1 MRKTHPAPLPKL
13 ESVTSYETKGIV
25 MKSPNVSRQTF
36 DEVMVPV
43 FSPAPFVPDRGEGSR
58 VWDTEGRD
66 YVDFAGGIAVTAL
79 GHGHPELLKV
89 LDEQSR
95 KLWHIGNGYTNEP
108 VLRLAKRLESLT
120 FADRAFFANSG
131 AEANEA
137 ALKLARRVAFER
149 HGADKYEIVSFLQS
163 FHGRTFFTVSVGG
176 QPKYSEGFGPVPE
189 GIKHLPFND
198 IAAARAAIG
207 PKTCAVI
214 VEPIQGEG
222 GVIPADPAFLKAL
235 REACDA
241 HGALLI
247 FDEVQ
252 TGVGRTGHFY
262 AYMDTGVTPDILT
275 TAKALGNG
283 FPIGAMLTTE
293 ALAAH
298 FKVGV
303 HGTTYGGNPL
313 ASAIAEKVVELVS
326 DPALLEGVNERSA
339 RLTATLEK
347 INARFKL
354 FKEVRGKGLLIG
366 AELVGALD
374 GRAKD
379 FVSAAAEHGVIML
392 IAGPNVLRFAPS
404 LVIPLDV
411 LDEGLARFEKAV
423 EQVLA
428 AQAEA
433 ASR

>member
-1 MRKTHPAPLPKL
+1 MNDFA
-13 ESVTSYETKGIV
+13 V
-25 MKSPNVSRQTF
+25 NRQTF

-43 FSPAPFVPDRGEGSR
+43 FSPAPFVPVRGEGSR
-58 VWDTEGRD
+58 IWDTEGRD
-66 YVDFAGGIAVTAL
+66 YVDFTGGIAVTGL
-79 GHGHPELLKV
+79 GHAHPELVRV
-89 LDEQSR
+89 LREQGET
-95 KLWHIGNGYTNEP
+95 LWHVSNAYTNEP

-137 ALKLARRVAFER
+137 ALKLARRVAIER
-149 HGADKYEIVSFLQS
+149 HGPEKIEIVSFKQS

-176 QPKYSEGFGPVPE
+176 QPKYAEGFGPVPA
-189 GIKHLPFND
+189 GVVHLPYND
-198 IAAARAAIG
+198 IEAARAAIG

-214 VEPIQGEG
+214 VEPMQGEG
-222 GVIPADPAFLKAL
+222 GVIPGDPAFLRAL

-252 TGVGRTGHFY
+252 TGVGRTGFFY

-275 TAKALGNG
+275 SAKALGNG
-283 FPIGAMLTTE
+283 FPIGAMLTR
-293 ALAAH
+293 ADIAAH

-313 ASAIAEKVVELVS
+313 GAAVADKVVELVS
-326 DPALLEGVNERSA
+326 DPALLEGVKRRGA
-339 RLTATLEK
+339 QITAKLGELDQ
-347 INARFKL
+347 RFNL

-366 AELVGALD
+366 AELTASYE

-379 FVSAAAEHGVIML
+379 FVNAAAAHGVMLL

-404 LVIPLDV
+404 LVIPEADLNEGFARLTKAIEAV
-411 LDEGLARFEKAV
+411 IGAAADEHAR
-423 EQVLA
+423 
-428 AQAEA
+428 
-433 ASR
+433 

>member
-1 MRKTHPAPLPKL
+1 MNDQTVTRK
-13 ESVTSYETKGIV
+13 
-25 MKSPNVSRQTF
+25 TF
-36 DEVMVPV
+36 DEVMVPC
-43 FSPAPFVPDRGEGSR
+43 FSPAPFVPDRGLGSR

-79 GHGHPELLKV
+79 GHANPDLLRV
-89 LDEQSR
+89 LNDQGG

-108 VLRLAKRLESLT
+108 VLRLAQKLEALT

-149 HGADKYEIVSFLQS
+149 FGEEKFEIVSFTQS

-176 QPKYSEGFGPVPE
+176 QPKYSEGFGPVPG
-189 GIKHLPFND
+189 GIRHLPYND
-198 IAAARAAIG
+198 IEAARAAIG
-207 PKTCAVI
+207 AQTCAVI
-214 VEPIQGEG
+214 VEPVQGEG
-222 GVIPADPAFLKAL
+222 GVIPADPAFLHAL

-252 TGVGRTGHFY
+252 TGVGRTGRFY
-262 AYMDTGVTPDILT
+262 AYEDTGVTPDILT

-313 ASAIAEKVVELVS
+313 GAAIAGKVVDLVS
-326 DPALLEGVNERSA
+326 DPALLAGVRARGETIRAKLAALHERFDVFGD
-339 RLTATLEK
+339 
-347 INARFKL
+347 I
-354 FKEVRGKGLLIG
+354 RGKGLLIG
-366 AELVGALD
+366 AELTARYQ

-379 FVSAAAEHGVIML
+379 FLSAAANHGVMML
-392 IAGPNVLRFAPS
+392 IAGPDVLRFAPS
-404 LVIPLDV
+404 LIIPEADLAEGFVRLEQAFEDV
-411 LDEGLARFEKAV
+411 VGR
-423 EQVLA
+423 
-428 AQAEA
+428 
-433 ASR
+433 

>member
-1 MRKTHPAPLPKL
+1 MNDFA
-13 ESVTSYETKGIV
+13 V
-25 MKSPNVSRQTF
+25 NRQTF

-43 FSPAPFVPDRGEGSR
+43 FSPASFVPARGLGSR
-58 VWDTEGRD
+58 VWDTQGRD
-66 YVDFAGGIAVTAL
+66 YVDFTGGIAVTGL
-79 GHGHPELLKV
+79 GHAHPELVRV
-89 LDEQSR
+89 LHEQGE
-95 KLWHIGNGYTNEP
+95 KLWHVSNAYTNEP

-137 ALKLARRVAFER
+137 ALKLARRVAIER
-149 HGADKYEIVSFLQS
+149 HGPEKIEIVSFKQS

-176 QPKYSEGFGPVPE
+176 QPKYAEGFGPVPA
-189 GIKHLPFND
+189 GIVHLPYND
-198 IAAARAAIG
+198 IEAARAAIG
-207 PKTCAVI
+207 AKTCAVI
-214 VEPIQGEG
+214 VEPMQGEG
-222 GVIPADPAFLKAL
+222 GVIPADPAFLRAL

-252 TGVGRTGHFY
+252 TGVGRTGFFY

-283 FPIGAMLTTE
+283 FPIGAMLTTKE
-293 ALAAH
+293 IAAH

-313 ASAIAEKVVELVS
+313 GAAVADKVVELVS
-326 DPALLEGVNERSA
+326 DPALLEGVKQRGA
-339 RLTATLEK
+339 QITAKLGE
-347 INARFKL
+347 INGRFNL

-366 AELVGALD
+366 AELTAAYE

-379 FVSAAAEHGVIML
+379 FVNAAAAHGVMLL

-404 LVIPLDV
+404 LVISEDDLN
-411 LDEGLARFEKAV
+411 EGFARLAKAIEEV
-423 EQVLA
+423 VGA
-428 AQAEA
+428 SADAQA
-433 ASR
+433 R

>member
-1 MRKTHPAPLPKL
+1 MNDQN
-13 ESVTSYETKGIV
+13 VT
-25 MKSPNVSRQTF
+25 RQTF

-43 FSPAPFVPDRGEGSR
+43 FAPASFVPDRGEGSR
-58 VWDTEGRD
+58 VWDTQGKD
-66 YVDFAGGIAVTAL
+66 YIDFAGGIAVTAL

-89 LDEQSR
+89 LHDQGA

-108 VLRLAKRLESLT
+108 VLRLAKRLEELT

-137 ALKLARRVAFER
+137 ALKLARRVAFES
-149 HGADKYEIVSFLQS
+149 HGAEKDEIISFTQS

-176 QPKYSEGFGPVPE
+176 QPKYSEGFGPVPA
-189 GIKHLPFND
+189 GIRHLPYND
-198 IAAARAAIG
+198 IEAARAAIG

-214 VEPIQGEG
+214 VEPVQGEG

-235 REACDA
+235 REACDQ

-252 TGVGRTGHFY
+252 TGVGRTGFFY
-262 AYMDTGVTPDILT
+262 AYQDTGVTPDILT

-283 FPIGAMLTTE
+283 FPIGAMLTTKE
-293 ALAAH
+293 LAAH

-313 ASAIAEKVVELVS
+313 ATAIALKVVDLVS
-326 DPALLEGVNERSA
+326 DPKLLEGVRS
-339 RLTATLEK
+339 RSEQLKATLAK
-347 INARFKL
+347 INQRFGI
-354 FKEVRGKGLLIG
+354 FSEVRGKGLLIG
-366 AELVGALD
+366 AELTEAFK

-379 FVSAAAEHGVIML
+379 FVTAAGKHGVIML
-392 IAGPNVLRFAPS
+392 MAGPDVLRFAPS
-404 LVIPLDV
+404 LIIPLD
-411 LDEGLARFEKAV
+411 DMSEGLARFEKAV
-423 EQVLA
+423 EEVVGATALA
-428 AQAEA
+428 K
-433 ASR
+433 

>member
-1 MRKTHPAPLPKL
+1 MNEFA
-13 ESVTSYETKGIV
+13 
-25 MKSPNVSRQTF
+25 VSRQTF

-43 FSPAPFVPDRGEGSR
+43 FSPAPFVPDRAEGSR
-58 VWDTEGRD
+58 IWDTQGRE
-66 YVDFAGGIAVTAL
+66 YIDFTGGIAVTAL
-79 GHGHPELLKV
+79 GHGHPELMRV
-89 LDEQSR
+89 LREQGE
-95 KLWHIGNGYTNEP
+95 KLWHVSNAYTNEP
-108 VLRLAKRLESLT
+108 VLRLAKRLEALT
-120 FADRAFFANSG
+120 FAERAFFANSG

-149 HGADKYEIVSFLQS
+149 HGADKYEIVSFTQS

-176 QPKYSEGFGPVPE
+176 QPKYAEGFGPVPA
-189 GIKHLPFND
+189 GIIHLPYND
-198 IAAARAAIG
+198 IAAARKAIG

-222 GVIPADPAFLKAL
+222 GVIPADPAFLRAL

-241 HGALLI
+241 HGAVLI

-283 FPIGAMLTTE
+283 FPIGAMLTTN

-313 ASAIAEKVVELVS
+313 GAAIADKVVELVS
-326 DPALLEGVNERSA
+326 DPALLEGVKRRGAVITAKLEEIGK
-339 RLTATLEK
+339 RL
-347 INARFKL
+347 NL
-354 FKEVRGKGLLIG
+354 FKDVRGKGLLIG
-366 AELVGALD
+366 AELVDAFE
-374 GRAKD
+374 GRAKE
-379 FVSAAAEHGVIML
+379 FVNAAAKHGLMML

-404 LVIPLDV
+404 LVISDADLN
-411 LDEGLARFEKAV
+411 EGLARFEKAIEETV
-423 EQVLA
+423 NA
-428 AQAEA
+428 TREA
-433 ASR
+433 

>member
-1 MRKTHPAPLPKL
+1 MNDRDLT
-13 ESVTSYETKGIV
+13 VT
-25 MKSPNVSRQTF
+25 RQTF

-43 FSPAPFVPDRGEGSR
+43 FAPAPFVPDRGLGSR
-58 VWDTEGRD
+58 VWDTQGRD
-66 YVDFAGGIAVTAL
+66 YIDFAGGIAVTAL
-79 GHGHPELLKV
+79 GHAHPELLKV
-89 LDEQSR
+89 LAEQGG

-108 VLRLAKRLESLT
+108 VLRLAKRLEDLT

-149 HGADKYEIVSFLQS
+149 HGIEKDEIISFTQS

-176 QPKYSEGFGPVPE
+176 QPKYSEGFGPVPQ
-189 GIKHLPFND
+189 GIVHLPYND
-198 IAAARAAIG
+198 IEAARKAIG
-207 PKTCAVI
+207 AKTCAVI

-235 REACDA
+235 REACDQ

-252 TGVGRTGHFY
+252 TGVGRSGFFY
-262 AYMDTGVTPDILT
+262 AYEDTGVTPDILT

-283 FPIGAMLTTE
+283 FPIGAMLTTK

-313 ASAIAEKVVELVS
+313 GAAIAEKVVELIS
-326 DPALLEGVNERSA
+326 DPTLLEGVRSRSVALKGHLAKLNERFGIF
-339 RLTATLEK
+339 R
-347 INARFKL
+347 
-354 FKEVRGKGLLIG
+354 EVRGKGLLIG
-366 AELVGALD
+366 AELAD
-374 GRAKD
+374 AYKGRARD
-379 FVSAAAEHGVIML
+379 FVTAAGEHGVIML
-392 IAGPNVLRFAPS
+392 MAGPDVVRFVPS
-404 LVIPLDV
+404 LVMPLD
-411 LDEGLARFEKAV
+411 DMSEGFERLAKAV
-423 EQVLA
+423 AAVLGATA
-428 AQAEA
+428 AATETTDA
-433 ASR
+433 AAR

>member
-1 MRKTHPAPLPKL
+1 MTRPD
-13 ESVTSYETKGIV
+13 VT
-25 MKSPNVSRQTF
+25 RQTF
-36 DEVMVPV
+36 DDVMVPV

-58 VWDTEGRD
+58 VWDTDGRD

-89 LDEQSR
+89 LDEQGR

-108 VLRLAKRLESLT
+108 VLRLARRLEALT

-149 HGADKYEIVSFLQS
+149 FGADKYEIVSFAQS

-176 QPKYSEGFGPVPE
+176 QPKYSDGFGPKPD
-189 GIKHLPFND
+189 GILHLPYND
-198 IAAARAAIG
+198 IAAAKAAIG
-207 PKTCAVI
+207 PRTCAVI

-222 GVIPADPAFLKAL
+222 GVLPADPAFLKAL

-262 AYMDTGVTPDILT
+262 AYMDCGVTPDVLT

-293 ALAAH
+293 AYAAH

-313 ASAIAEKVVELVS
+313 GTAIADKVVELVS
-326 DPALLEGVNERSA
+326 DPALLAGVTVRGERIRATLAALNER
-339 RLTATLEK
+339 
-347 INARFKL
+347 FDL
-354 FKEVRGKGLLIG
+354 FREIRGKGLLIG
-366 AELVGALD
+366 AELNAAHA

-379 FVSAAAEHGVIML
+379 FVNAAAEHGVIML
-392 IAGPNVLRFAPS
+392 IAGPDVLRFAPS
-404 LVIPLDV
+404 LVIPHDV
-411 LDEGLARFEKAV
+411 LDEGLARFSRAV
-423 EQVLA
+423 EQA
-428 AQAEA
+428 AGA
-433 ASR
+433 AR

>member
-1 MRKTHPAPLPKL
+1 MNDFA
-13 ESVTSYETKGIV
+13 V
-25 MKSPNVSRQTF
+25 NRQTF

-43 FSPAPFVPDRGEGSR
+43 FSPASFVPVRGAGSR

-66 YVDFAGGIAVTAL
+66 YVDFTGGIAVTAL
-79 GHGHPELLKV
+79 GHAHPELVRV
-89 LDEQSR
+89 LREQGET
-95 KLWHIGNGYTNEP
+95 LWHVSNAYTNEP

-137 ALKLARRVAFER
+137 ALKLARRAAIER
-149 HGADKYEIVSFLQS
+149 HGPEKIEIVSFQQS
-163 FHGRTFFTVSVGG
+163 FHGRTLFTVSVGG
-176 QPKYSEGFGPVPE
+176 QPKYAEGFGPVPA
-189 GIKHLPFND
+189 GIVHLPYND
-198 IAAARAAIG
+198 IEAARAAIG
-207 PKTCAVI
+207 SKTCAVI

-222 GVIPADPAFLKAL
+222 GIIPAEPAFLRAL
-235 REACDA
+235 RESCDA

-252 TGVGRTGHFY
+252 TGVGRTGSFY

-283 FPIGAMLTTE
+283 FPIGAMLTTNE
-293 ALAAH
+293 VAAH

-313 ASAIAEKVVELVS
+313 GAAVADKVVELVS
-326 DPALLEGVNERSA
+326 EPALLEGVKQRGALIRAKLDELNQ
-339 RLTATLEK
+339 RL
-347 INARFKL
+347 NL
-354 FKEVRGKGLLIG
+354 FRAVRGKGLLIG
-366 AELVGALD
+366 AELTAAYE

-379 FVSAAAEHGVIML
+379 FVNAAAAHGVMLL

-404 LVIPLDV
+404 LVIPEADLN
-411 LDEGLARFEKAV
+411 EGFARLTKAIEAV
-423 EQVLA
+423 VGATATTA
-428 AQAEA
+428 AAVA
-433 ASR
+433 R

>member
-1 MRKTHPAPLPKL
+1 MNDFA
-13 ESVTSYETKGIV
+13 V
-25 MKSPNVSRQTF
+25 NRQTF

-43 FSPAPFVPDRGEGSR
+43 FSPASFVPVRGEGSR
-58 VWDTEGRD
+58 VWDTQGRD
-66 YVDFAGGIAVTAL
+66 YVDFTGGIAVTGL
-79 GHGHPELLKV
+79 GHAHPALVRV
-89 LDEQSR
+89 LREQGET
-95 KLWHIGNGYTNEP
+95 LWHVSNAYTNEP

-137 ALKLARRVAFER
+137 ALKLARRVAIER
-149 HGADKYEIVSFLQS
+149 HGPEKIEIVSFKQS

-176 QPKYSEGFGPVPE
+176 QPKYAEGFGPVPA
-189 GIKHLPFND
+189 GIVHLPYND
-198 IAAARAAIG
+198 IEAARAAIG

-214 VEPIQGEG
+214 VEPMQGEG
-222 GVIPADPAFLKAL
+222 GVIPGDPAFLRAL

-252 TGVGRTGHFY
+252 TGVGRTGSFY
-262 AYMDTGVTPDILT
+262 AYMETGVTPDILT

-283 FPIGAMLTTE
+283 FPIGAMLTTSDI
-293 ALAAH
+293 AAH

-313 ASAIAEKVVELVS
+313 GAAVADKVVELVS
-326 DPALLEGVNERSA
+326 DPALLEGVKQRGTQIRAKLAALNERF
-339 RLTATLEK
+339 
-347 INARFKL
+347 NL

-366 AELVGALD
+366 AELTAAYE

-379 FVSAAAEHGVIML
+379 FVNAAAAHGVMLL

-404 LVIPLDV
+404 LVIPDAD
-411 LDEGLARFEKAV
+411 LDEGFARLAKAIGEV
-423 EQVLA
+423 VGA
-428 AQAEA
+428 TADAQA
-433 ASR
+433 R

>member
-1 MRKTHPAPLPKL
+1 MTRPD
-13 ESVTSYETKGIV
+13 VT
-25 MKSPNVSRQTF
+25 RQTF
-36 DEVMVPV
+36 DDVMVPV

-58 VWDTEGRD
+58 VWDTDGRD

-89 LDEQSR
+89 LDEQGR

-108 VLRLAKRLESLT
+108 VLRLARRLEALT

-149 HGADKYEIVSFLQS
+149 FGADKYEIVSFAQS

-176 QPKYSEGFGPVPE
+176 QPKYSDGFGPKPD
-189 GIKHLPFND
+189 GILHLPYND
-198 IAAARAAIG
+198 IAAAKAVIG
-207 PKTCAVI
+207 PRTCAVI

-222 GVIPADPAFLKAL
+222 GVLPADPAFLKAL

-262 AYMDTGVTPDILT
+262 AYMDCGVTPDVLT

-293 ALAAH
+293 AYAAH

-313 ASAIAEKVVELVS
+313 GTAIADKVVELVS
-326 DPALLEGVNERSA
+326 DPALLAGVTVRGERIRATLAALNER
-339 RLTATLEK
+339 
-347 INARFKL
+347 FDL
-354 FKEVRGKGLLIG
+354 FREIRGKGLLIG
-366 AELVGALD
+366 AELNAAHA

-379 FVSAAAEHGVIML
+379 FVNAAAEHGVIML
-392 IAGPNVLRFAPS
+392 IAGPDVLRFAPS
-404 LVIPLDV
+404 LVIPHDV
-411 LDEGLARFEKAV
+411 LDEGLARFSRAV
-423 EQVLA
+423 EQA
-428 AQAEA
+428 AGA
-433 ASR
+433 AR

>member
-1 MRKTHPAPLPKL
+1 MTNLT
-13 ESVTSYETKGIV
+13 VT
-25 MKSPNVSRQTF
+25 RQTF

-79 GHGHPELLKV
+79 GHGHPELLKA
-89 LDEQSR
+89 LDAQAR

-149 HGADKYEIVSFLQS
+149 HGADKYEIVSFVQS

-176 QPKYSEGFGPVPE
+176 QPKYSDGFGPVPA
-189 GIKHLPFND
+189 GIKHLPYND
-198 IAAARAAIG
+198 IAAAKAAIG
-207 PKTCAVI
+207 PHTCAVI

-222 GVIPADPAFLKAL
+222 GVIPADPAFLRAL

-283 FPIGAMLTTE
+283 FPIGAMLTTKE
-293 ALAAH
+293 LAAH

-313 ASAIAEKVVELVS
+313 ASAVADKVVELIS
-326 DPALLEGVNERSA
+326 DPELLQGVHERSVRITGA
-339 RLTATLEK
+339 LER
-347 INARFKL
+347 INARFGL
-354 FKEVRGKGLLIG
+354 FKEIRGKGLLLG
-366 AELVGALD
+366 AELVDAFD

-379 FVSAAAEHGVIML
+379 FVNAAAEHGVIML
-392 IAGPNVLRFAPS
+392 IAGPNVLRFVPS
-404 LVIPLDV
+404 LVIPFDV

-423 EQVLA
+423 EQVLD
-428 AQAEA
+428 AQKATA
-433 ASR
+433 R